1 MHILGQFE
9 VVDDPNRFVWI
20 RAFPDGSKR
29 GEHLRAFYTGDVWR
43 ATESLANTLMV
54 EWDDVLLLRPDPHSP
69 PFNPHHQPHD
79 RRSSVN
85 PTPKDSWVAAIMLTL
100 DGPGVE
106 TSELRKRLVK
116 LLREESELSELGWF
130 LTAKVQNTF
139 PRLPVRYDAN
149 LLMAL
154 VSGRR
159 ITSLRRFAQ
168 RAQTTLDGNADAII
182 LKPTVRST
190 LR

>member
-1 MHILGQFE
+1 
-9 VVDDPNRFVWI
+9 
-20 RAFPDGSKR
+20 
-29 GEHLRAFYTGDVWR
+29 
-43 ATESLANTLMV
+43 
-54 EWDDVLLLRPDPHSP
+54 
-69 PFNPHHQPHD
+69 
-79 RRSSVN
+79 
-85 PTPKDSWVAAIMLTL
+85 MLTL

-116 LLREESELSELGWF
+116 LLREEPELSELGWF
-130 LTAKVQNTF
+130 LTAKKVQNTF
-139 PRLPVRYDAN
+139 PRLPVRDDAN

-168 RAQTTLDGNADAII
+168 RAQTTLDSNADAII